1 MEGGGCELCC
11 AVMQGVDMHTPP
23 SFTDALARR
32 LQGMQFSVVVTE
44 GRPDETGLAM
54 ARALDEL
61 GVPVQA
67 ILDSAVAFALEVLRC
82 ARRARQPAPGMQSV
96 GRGHRAAGHPGL
108 AEPRAALKL
117 RLGGP
122 LQCVQSSGQR
132 CVRSTGKA
140 RVRKVAYRHRRKR
153 WHAGTGACRP
163 MWHALPWRQAAR
175 MPDVRLN

>member
-1 MEGGGCELCC
+1 
-11 AVMQGVDMHTPP
+11 MQGDDTHTPP
-23 SFTDALARR
+23 TFTDALAWR

-82 ARRARQPAPGMQSV
+82 ALRASSARAQRMQSV
-96 GRGHRAAGHPGL
+96 GRGGRAAGRPGT
-108 AEPRAALKL
+108 AEPCAALSRPG
-117 RLGGP
+117 RL

-132 CVRSTGKA
+132 CVRRTGEA
-140 RVRKVAYRHRRKR
+140 LTRRGAYCHRRKR
-153 WHAGTGACRP
+153 WHAGTGPVARCGMRCHGGRPLACL
-163 MWHALPWRQAAR
+163 MLG
-175 MPDVRLN
+175 